1 MNRVVDFLEAF
12 ISIVIALCRLFFLT
26 CAMVSSAIHII
37 LFSETEIYNI
47 EMKGMPLRHQ
57 RKKDMQNLA
66 FVDSLMINNQDLLDY
81 ADEDMR
87 KNGELPP
94 EDDDDEGI

>member
-1 MNRVVDFLEAF
+1 MNKIIDFLEAF
-12 ISIVIALCRLFFLT
+12 VSIIIALCRLFFLT

-37 LFSETEIYNI
+37 IFSETEIYNI

-66 FVDSLMINNQDLLDY
+66 FVDTLMINNQDLLDY
-81 ADEDMR
+81 ADEHQDA
-87 KNGELPP
+87 PP
-94 EDDDDEGI
+94 EDDDDDEDI